1 MSVPVP
7 RPELRRAGGKNR
19 VVYSSYLEAEA
30 SRAAD
35 SDSVI
40 VSGSGVHYHINES
53 RTSCFTWR
61 EFVDRP
67 YLDRYNNTQAPV
79 VYAAGKV
86 TTLPSLG
93 VTELIPVLGSQPA
106 GDVSHKPGGRLP
118 LLSARPAVTPAIT
131 TLRSLGLRS

>member
-1 MSVPVP
+1 VSVPVP

-19 VVYSSYLEAEA
+19 VVYSSYLETEA

-67 YLDRYNNTQAPV
+67 YLDRYNKQQLYTRL
-79 VYAAGKV
+79 GK
-86 TTLPSLG
+86 
-93 VTELIPVLGSQPA
+93 
-106 GDVSHKPGGRLP
+106 
-118 LLSARPAVTPAIT
+118 
-131 TLRSLGLRS
+131 